1 MRASNFLIL
10 KLTVAEFREL
20 LSQLM
25 ELLRDPLKG
34 VITDVKGRAAWYK
47 HDWVAGFCSGFRS
60 VSLNYS
66 YVVSLAPLHFPGL
79 PHSLSIFLSIE
90 SSGYWHLPC
99 TYSLLLLFLSSPLGN
114 N

>member
-1 MRASNFLIL
+1 MRASILLIL
-10 KLTVAEFREL
+10 KLSVAEIREP

-25 ELLRDPLKG
+25 ELLRYPFRG
-34 VITDVKGRAAWYK
+34 VITDVKGRAAWYG

-60 VSLNYS
+60 VFFKLL
-66 YVVSLAPLHFPGL
+66 VRRVSPLHFPGL
-79 PHSLSIFLSIE
+79 SHSLSIFLSIE

-99 TYSLLLLFLSSPLGN
+99 TSSLLLLFLSSPLEN